1 MRSFFFG
8 LIFGVLIVGAV
19 IWYYADERRN
29 PTAQEAKD
37 RIETGAKEAGGAAR
51 EKFNSWGLTPD
62 NIKNELANSGRVIRR
77 KAQDAGTAI
86 ADAASDARI
95 TATIKGKLIADKD
108 LSALS
113 ISVSTTDG
121 LVTLSGTA
129 SSPENIQKAIT
140 LAMDTEGVREVV
152 SNLQVK

>member
-1 MRSFFFG
+1 MKGFFLG
-8 LIFGVLIVGAV
+8 LIFGVLIAGAAV
-19 IWYYADERRN
+19 WYFADQRRN

-37 RIETGAKEAGGAAR
+37 RIESGAKDAEQKA
-51 EKFNSWGLTPD
+51 KDKLDSWGLTPD
-62 NIKNELANSGRVIRR
+62 NIKKELTDTGRVIRR
-77 KAQDAGTAI
+77 KAEDAGTAI
-86 ADAASDARI
+86 ADAATDARI

-140 LAMDTEGVREVV
+140 LAMDTQGVREVV